1 MNSMTIDQQFQVVT
15 LTSKQ
20 WQVLSEALDEAC
32 DQGPPGHGWKSSE
45 LSSAIAAF
53 RVQLENKS
61 GNPWRA
67 VIDDALV
74 CRFLL
79 NKENENDPKKALNEI
94 INWEVQVSKDPRV
107 SSDALFEPIPLSERG
122 PEPEELDEFGR
133 CWWGEGAPLDEPGA
147 MCFWSLSTSEAADGS
162 DTHFAPWWA
171 LPIPPPVEPQE
182 QNQRFCFVDNRH
194 QWC

>member
-1 MNSMTIDQQFQVVT
+1 MTIDQQFQTVT

-20 WQVLSEALDEAC
+20 WQLLFEALDTAC
-32 DQGPPGHGWKSSE
+32 DEGPPGHGWKSKE
-45 LSSAIAAF
+45 LSSVIAALDVELQN
-53 RVQLENKS
+53 RS

-79 NKENENDPKKALNEI
+79 SKENENNPQKAVNDI
-94 INWEVQVSKDPRV
+94 INWEVAVSKDPRV
-107 SSDALFEPIPLSERG
+107 SSDALFTPIPLSERG

-133 CWWGEGAPLDEPGA
+133 CWWGKGTPLDEPGA
-147 MCFWSLSTSEAADGS
+147 MCFWSLSASEAADGS

-171 LPIPPPVEPQE
+171 LPRPQLKPLA
-182 QNQRFCFVDNRH
+182 
-194 QWC
+194 

>member
-1 MNSMTIDQQFQVVT
+1 MNFMTIDQQFQVVT

-20 WQVLSEALDEAC
+20 WQVLSEALDVAC
-32 DQGPPGHGWKSSE
+32 DEGPPGHGWKSSE

-53 RVQLENKS
+53 QVELESKS

-79 NKENENDPKKALNEI
+79 NKENENDPKRALNEI
-94 INWEVQVSKDPRV
+94 IAWEVAVSKDPRV
-107 SSDALFEPIPLSERG
+107 SSDALFTPIPLSERK
-122 PEPEELDEFGR
+122 PEPEDLDEFGR
-133 CWWGEGAPLDEPGA
+133 CWWGEGAPLDEPDA

-171 LPIPPPVEPQE
+171 LPIPPPVGPQE

>member
-20 WQVLSEALDEAC
+20 WRVLSEALDTAC
-32 DQGPPGHGWKSSE
+32 NEGPPGHGWKSKE
-45 LSSAIAAF
+45 LSSAIAALD
-53 RVQLENKS
+53 VELQNKS

-79 NKENENDPKKALNEI
+79 NKENENDPKKALNDI

-107 SSDALFEPIPLSERG
+107 SSDALFTPIAISERKPG
-122 PEPEELDEFGR
+122 PEDLDDCGR
-133 CWWGEGAPLDEPGA
+133 CWLISEIGGSKWVLDEPP
-147 MCFWSLSTSEAADGS
+147 SETNHTWF
-162 DTHFAPWWA
+162 THFAPWWA
-171 LPIPPPVEPQE
+171 LPRPLPKPLA
-182 QNQRFCFVDNRH
+182 
-194 QWC
+194 